1 MSDQRTLN
9 QNRKLYWL
17 LNELGL
23 KESVADLVSDETGGR
38 TTHTS
43 ELTFIEC
50 MNLIRRLEQYTK
62 KAQERPND
70 GTNKTDGTNKK
81 DKREKMDRKRKGVI
95 KAICAY
101 GELCGLKYTVAYA
114 KSIATRAAGRDSFN
128 EISEGELTR
137 IYNEFC
143 RKQTVVATKASLPT
157 LKRGYSVN

>member
-1 MSDQRTLN
+1 MSDTRTIN

-23 KESVADLVSDETGGR
+23 KDSVADLVSDETGGR

-50 MNLIRRLEQYTK
+50 MNLIRRLEQYTR
-62 KAQERPND
+62 KAQENPHNGTDR
-70 GTNKTDGTNKK
+70 TNKTNTL
-81 DKREKMDRKRKGVI
+81 DRKRKGVI

-101 GELCGLKYTVAYA
+101 GELCGLKYSVDYA

-128 EISEGELTR
+128 EITSGELTR

-143 RKQTVVATKASLPT
+143 RKQTAAKAKASLPT
-157 LKRGYSVN
+157 LKREYSLN

>member
-1 MSDQRTLN
+1 MRTTLTKQQADAPRTIN

-23 KESVADLVSDETGGR
+23 KDSVADLVSDETGGR

-50 MNLIRRLEQYTK
+50 MNLIRRLEQYTH
-62 KAQERPND
+62 KAQEKPETQN
-70 GTNKTDGTNKK
+70 
-81 DKREKMDRKRKGVI
+81 KRERMDKKRKGVI

-101 GELCGLKYTVAYA
+101 GELNGLKYTVAYA
-114 KSIATRAAGRDSFN
+114 KSIATRAAGRDNFN
-128 EISEGELTR
+128 EITDGELTR

-143 RKQTVVATKASLPT
+143 RKQTAAKVKASLPT
-157 LKRGYSVN
+157 LKREYSLN